1 MGKIQLETCIHYL
14 ERGFAIDLKDK
25 IYYCCF
31 LQDTNACK
39 EPVIPFLI
47 TADNI
52 IDPGPVPLDLLELIQ
67 VEEIVI
73 TCTYIQI
80 LIKQVR
86 GY

>member
-1 MGKIQLETCIHYL
+1 M
-14 ERGFAIDLKDK
+14 
-25 IYYCCF
+25 
-31 LQDTNACK
+31 
-39 EPVIPFLI
+39 

-52 IDPGPVPLDLLELIQ
+52 IDPGPVPLDLPELIQ

-73 TCTYIQI
+73 ACAYIQI